1 MSGGEPESSFCTTTW
16 GNPAAW
22 RLARYVSDGLS
33 DTGFSTL
40 GILQKLEKPRVPTL
54 VVVAD
59 SLAAETGCAP
69 PDYFELRRLVEEYV
83 RKYLC
88 GAEAKVEVLPGVLKA
103 ERGGRRYVFKADLG
117 DFRLLYVYSLYTRVL
132 EAACGSLS
140 RVALDISHG
149 VNYMPTLA
157 LDAAQEAAAML
168 AAALAKP
175 VELKV
180 YQADPYPILGFRAS
194 RPSGGSDDPLSR
206 SRENPC
212 EPKDPGVPPPELGY
226 NVVRRFRFNPWDLAR
241 YVGYDKSKVEKV
253 LTDERV
259 LERERLGAERVVRR
273 ALQILGAYRLG
284 ALAQLAVL
292 AKTTSLLELE
302 RVVGAAVEGWRS
314 ARTVEVKGSDVAVES
329 RTRLSEGLR
338 ALLHAHAVLTGAR
351 RLLGQA
357 ECSSLWDCTVSFE
370 ELKRLKKLV
379 EGSRVVVK
387 LVDRELSKLA
397 YLVSRL
403 EREWKLYSAYRGL
416 EKGADGRESTF
427 DRDFIAHA
435 GFHSNVLLVRLA
447 DGQPELKMNP
457 CRWEAVEQVL
467 LEAAYT

>member
-1 MSGGEPESSFCTTTW
+1 MAEGGYGSSFCATTW
-16 GNPAAW
+16 GNPAFW
-22 RLARYVSDGLS
+22 RLANYVNGGLS

-40 GILQKLEKPRVPTL
+40 GMLQKLEKPRMPVL
-54 VVVAD
+54 VAVVD
-59 SLAAETGCAP
+59 SLAAEAECETS
-69 PDYFELRRLVEEYV
+69 DYSELRRAVVEYV
-83 RKYLC
+83 RKHLC
-88 GAEAKVEVLPGVLKA
+88 GVEAEVEVLPGILRAVKD
-103 ERGGRRYVFKADLG
+103 GRQYTFKADLG
-117 DFRLLYVYSLYTRVL
+117 DFRLLYTYSLYTRAL
-132 EAACGSLS
+132 KAACGSVT
-140 RVALDISHG
+140 RIALDISHG

-157 LDAAQEAAAML
+157 LDAAQEVAAML
-168 AAALAKP
+168 AAALTQP
-175 VELKV
+175 VELRV
-180 YQADPYPILGFRAS
+180 YQADPYPTLGFRAS
-194 RPSGGSDDPLSR
+194 KPSGSSDDPLSR

-241 YVGYDKSKVEKV
+241 YVGYDRSKVEKV

-259 LERERLGAERVVRR
+259 LEGKHLEAKRVIRS

-292 AKTTSLLELE
+292 AKTASLLELE
-302 RVVGAAVEGWRS
+302 RVVDAAVEGWRR
-314 ARTVEVKGSDVAVES
+314 ARTVDVKDSAVTVES
-329 RTRLSEGLR
+329 KTRLSEGFR
-338 ALLHAHAVLTGAR
+338 VLLHAHAVLTGAR

-357 ECSSLWDCTVSFE
+357 GCSSLEDCTVSFE

-397 YLVSRL
+397 YLGSRL

-416 EKGADGRESTF
+416 EEEADSREGTF

-435 GFHSNVLLVRLA
+435 GFHSDVLLVRLT
-447 DGQPELKMNP
+447 DSRPELKVNP
-457 CRWEAVEQVL
+457 SRWEAVERVL